1 MGARTLRRLLTA
13 MLLAVVAAV
22 IAGPAGAVT
31 VDRGAVSLA
40 AVHHDTSPALRSIPP
55 ASPSLFGPRVVP
67 LRPLPRRSA
76 PAGPRSAQTGAVQ
89 QRFGARAAPA
99 ILLNFDG
106 LGNGF
111 AGPAGSFSVDSAPP
125 DPNLAVGPN
134 HIVELVNT
142 SFAVFDKSGTA
153 ILGPVATN
161 TLWSGFSGGC
171 QTNNDG
177 DGTVSYD
184 PIADRWVI
192 QQFSVSST
200 PYLDCL
206 AVSQTPDPTGA
217 WHRYA
222 FSYGNSDFPDYPK
235 LAVWPDAYYI
245 SYNIFAGGGNTFNG
259 ARVCALDRAAMLTG
273 AAATQQCFNTN
284 TSYGGILP
292 SSLDGA
298 RQPPSGSPNYV
309 VGLGATASNTIAY
322 WKFHVDW
329 TTSANSTFT
338 GPTELAVGTYDE
350 ACSGGG
356 TCIPQSGT
364 TQQLD
369 SLADRVMYRLAYRNF
384 GDHESL
390 VVNHSVVAGSSTGIR
405 WYELRPNASH
415 NLSVFQQGTYA
426 PDSNFRW
433 MGSIAEDQVGDMGL
447 GFSVSGSSI
456 HPEIHYTG
464 RLAGDAAGTMTQ
476 GEGSIIDGAGSQTGG
491 SLSRWGDYSAMAV
504 DPSDDC
510 TFFYTTEYIP
520 ATGAFNW
527 STRIGSF
534 KFPSC
539 ASPSNDFSIAA
550 NPNTVTVPAGGS
562 GSSTIPTAVTSGS
575 ARSVALSI
583 SGVPGGATATFSP
596 TSVTA
601 GSSSTLTL
609 DSGTA
614 AAGTYTLTITGTGA
628 SATHTTTVTFTIN
641 PVITNDFSVAVG
653 PNTLTL
659 NQGASGTSTIS
670 TAVTSGNAETVTP
683 AVSGLP
689 AGASA
694 SFTPT
699 SVTAG
704 SSSTL
709 TINAG
714 TAAPGNYAVT
724 ITGTT
729 ASATHAA
736 NLSLTIRPN
745 GFSIA
750 VSPNTLTLN
759 QGASGTSTISTAVTS
774 GNAETVT
781 PAVSGLP
788 AGAGASFSPTSVTA
802 GGRSTLTIN
811 AGLATPGVYRVIVT
825 GTAPSAT
832 HTTSITL
839 TVRSARRGG
848 IINGGFE
855 TGNRFG
861 WMRSGASVSVVN
873 RRCHG
878 GHFCARVGAS
888 KRTKGDSNLAQ
899 RFTAPTGVTRLSFFY
914 EVVCTDAVRFD
925 WATAKLRDNTSG
937 FTRTV
942 LRKTCTNTGRYV
954 QAVTAVTAG
963 HSYTLTLTSHDDNFA
978 GDPTYTLY
986 DDVTQG
992 RRGR

>member
-1 MGARTLRRLLTA
+1 MGAQMRGRLLTA
-13 MLLAVVAAV
+13 MLLAVLAAV
-22 IAGPAGAVT
+22 LAGPAAAVT

-40 AVHHDTSPALRSIPP
+40 AVHHDTSPPLRSIPP
-55 ASPSLFGPRVVP
+55 ASPSVFGPRVVP
-67 LRPLPRRSA
+67 LRPLPRRTA

-89 QRFGARAAPA
+89 DRFGAQAAPA
-99 ILLNFDG
+99 TLLNFDG
-106 LGNGF
+106 VGNGF
-111 AGPAGSFSVDSAPP
+111 TGPAGSFVVNSAPP

-134 HIVELVNT
+134 DIVDLVNT
-142 SFAVFDKSGTA
+142 EFAVFDKSGTA
-153 ILGPVATN
+153 IFGPVATN
-161 TLWSGFSGGC
+161 TLWSGFGGGC
-171 QTNNDG
+171 ETNNDG

-200 PYLDCL
+200 PYLDCV

-217 WHRYA
+217 WNRYA

-245 SYNIFAGGGNTFNG
+245 SYNIFAGGGITFSG

-273 AAATQQCFNTN
+273 AAATQQCFNTS
-284 TSYGGILP
+284 TSYGGVLP
-292 SSLDGA
+292 SSLDGG

-329 TTSANSTFT
+329 TASANSTFT
-338 GPTELAVGTYDE
+338 GPTELAVGAYNE
-350 ACSGGG
+350 ACSGGM
-356 TCIPQSGT
+356 CIPQSGT

-405 WYELRPNASH
+405 WYELRPDAAH
-415 NLSVFQQGTYA
+415 DLSVFQQGTYA
-426 PDSNFRW
+426 PDANFRW

-456 HPEIHYTG
+456 HPEIRYTG
-464 RLAGDAAGTMTQ
+464 RLAGDAAGTMTA
-476 GEGSIIDGAGSQTGG
+476 GERSIIDGAGSQTGH

-510 TFFYTTEYIP
+510 TFFYTSEYIP
-520 ATGAFNW
+520 ANGAFNW

-539 ASPSNDFSIAA
+539 ASNDFSITAS
-550 NPNTVTVPAGGS
+550 PTTVTVPSGAS
-562 GSSTIPTAVTSGS
+562 GSSTVSTAVTSGS
-575 ARSVALSI
+575 AQGVALTV
-583 SGVPGGATATFSP
+583 SGIPAGATATFSP
-596 TSVTA
+596 TSVTT

-614 AAGTYTLTITGTGA
+614 ATGSYALTITGTGA

-641 PVITNDFSVAVG
+641 PVVTNDFSLALG

-670 TAVTSGNAETVTP
+670 TAVTSGNAETVAL

-694 SFTPT
+694 SFNPT

-714 TAAPGNYAVT
+714 TAAPGNYAATITGTAASRTHSANLSLTIPPNDFSLAASPNSLTLGRGAGGNSTILTAVTSGNAKSISLAVSGLPGGATGTFSPASASAGNSSTLSINTGTAAVGRYTVT

-729 ASATHAA
+729 ADATHSA
-736 NLSLTIRPN
+736 SLTLTVNPQPN

-750 VSPNTLTLN
+750 ASPNTLTLN
-759 QGASGTSTISTAVTS
+759 QCASGTSTVSTAVTS
-774 GNAETVT
+774 GNVETIAL
-781 PAVSGLP
+781 AVSGLP
-788 AGAGASFSPTSVTA
+788 AGASASFNPTSVTA
-802 GGRSTLTIN
+802 GSRTTLTIH
-811 AGLATPGVYRVIVT
+811 AGLATPGVYTVT
-825 GTAPSAT
+825 VGGTAAGAT
-832 HTTSITL
+832 HTTTITL
-839 TVRSARRGG
+839 IS
-848 IINGGFE
+848 
-855 TGNRFG
+855 
-861 WMRSGASVSVVN
+861 
-873 RRCHG
+873 
-878 GHFCARVGAS
+878 
-888 KRTKGDSNLAQ
+888 
-899 RFTAPTGVTRLSFFY
+899 
-914 EVVCTDAVRFD
+914 
-925 WATAKLRDNTSG
+925 
-937 FTRTV
+937 
-942 LRKTCTNTGRYV
+942 
-954 QAVTAVTAG
+954 
-963 HSYTLTLTSHDDNFA
+963 
-978 GDPTYTLY
+978 
-986 DDVTQG
+986 
-992 RRGR
+992 